1 MVRLS
6 VRRAGLWTG
15 AVLSVA
21 VAPQLA
27 AQQDS
32 SVARLQAQ
40 LEQVDQ
46 QSRITARQFELYR
59 DSVAAAARTKPSVA
73 AGASGFSLRSADGNF
88 VLGFR
93 GYFQSDARV
102 YLSDDAK
109 VLTNDLIIRRARP
122 ILEATVFN
130 YYGVRIMPDFG
141 GSAPAIFDAY
151 FDARWKPSFGVRAG
165 KFKPPVGLERLQSA
179 TDIKFIERGLPT
191 NLVPSRDVGIQLSG
205 LLGQGILSYEAG
217 IFDGAPDLA
226 SGNNDIADGKDLVG
240 RLFLTPFARQ
250 GATAA
255 FDLGLGV
262 AVSTGEELGT
272 TAATN
277 LPSYRS
283 PGQATIFRYRS
294 SSSAPVTGTVIADG
308 RHTRIAP
315 QLYLNRGPLGL
326 LAEYTIARQLVAR
339 DTGVTRLAEKLEHKA
354 WQVAGSFFLTGEK
367 NSFKSVTPKQSF
379 DPLNG
384 GFGAVELVARYG
396 RIAFDQD
403 AFPTFADS
411 TASVDEATAF
421 AVGLDWHLGRNV
433 KIGLNYEQTSFSGGA
448 ATGDRPDEKLLAAR
462 FQTAF

>member
-1 MVRLS
+1 MHGWCFARS
-6 VRRAGLWTG
+6 VLL
-15 AVLSVA
+15 VLPLLTVG
-21 VAPQLA
+21 PTPHLA
-27 AQQDS
+27 AQADS
-32 SVARLQAQ
+32 ALAVLQARLDA
-40 LEQVDQ
+40 LDQ
-46 QSRITARQFELYR
+46 EARIGARRFELYR
-59 DSVAAAARTKPSVA
+59 DSVAAAAQRTAMVT
-73 AGASGFSLRSADGNF
+73 AGPSGFSLRSADGNF

-102 YLSDDAK
+102 YLSDDAN

-122 ILEATVFN
+122 ILEATVHK

-141 GSAPAIFDAY
+141 GSAPSIFDAY

-205 LLGQGILSYEAG
+205 LLGQGFLSYEAG
-217 IFDGAPDLA
+217 VFDGAPDLA

-240 RLFLTPFARQ
+240 RLFLTPFAKQ
-250 GATAA
+250 GANAA

-272 TAATN
+272 TSATN

-283 PGQATIFRYRS
+283 PGQATIFRYRT

-326 LAEYTIARQLVAR
+326 LAEYTIARQSVAR
-339 DTGVTRLAEKLEHKA
+339 DTGVTRSAEKLEHKA

-367 NSFKSVTPKQSF
+367 NSFKSVTPKKSF
-379 DPLNG
+379 DPFNG
-384 GFGAVELVARYG
+384 GYGAVELVARYG
-396 RIAFDQD
+396 RIEFDQD

-411 TASVDEATAF
+411 TASVDEAKAF
-421 AVGLDWHLGRNV
+421 AVGLNWHLDRNV